1 MHIFKKYNTLD
12 KLLKLIKMKYTLL
25 LFVLLAAM
33 SSAKAQ
39 SKAIYSDKEYSQKPL
54 WIAMMDNPK
63 TNFFEVEK
71 AFNLYWSKHEKP
83 EGEHEEIG
91 ERAEREKI
99 PSKRRQRKISA
110 ENELRFAVKKYEV
123 WNDQTRPYV
132 QPDGRILSTEE
143 RLQIFK
149 SQQQQ

>member
-1 MHIFKKYNTLD
+1 
-12 KLLKLIKMKYTLL
+12 MKYTLL
-25 LFVLLAAM
+25 FLFLLVCALNTT
-33 SSAKAQ
+33 AQ
-39 SKAIYSDKEYSQKPL
+39 NKTLVSDKEYMQKPL
-54 WIAMMDNPK
+54 WIAMMDDPNA
-63 TNFFEVEK
+63 NFFEVEK
-71 AFNLYWSKHEKP
+71 AFDLYWSKHEKP

-132 QPDGRILSTEE
+132 QPDGRILSIEE

-149 SQQQQ
+149 QQQQQ

>member
-1 MHIFKKYNTLD
+1 
-12 KLLKLIKMKYTLL
+12 MKYTLL
-25 LFVLLAAM
+25 LFAFLATMGNAI
-33 SSAKAQ
+33 AQ
-39 SKAIYSDKEYSQKPL
+39 NKTSFSDKEYMQKPL
-54 WIAMMDNPK
+54 WIAMMDDQNA
-63 TNFFEVEK
+63 NFFEVEK
-71 AFNLYWSKHEKP
+71 AFDLYWSKHEKP

-132 QPDGRILSTEE
+132 QPDGRILSIDE

-149 SQQQQ
+149 QQQQQ

>member
-1 MHIFKKYNTLD
+1 
-12 KLLKLIKMKYTLL
+12 MKYTLL
-25 LFVLLAAM
+25 LFAFVAAM
-33 SSAKAQ
+33 GSAMAQ
-39 SKAIYSDKEYSQKPL
+39 NKTLVSDKEYMQKPL
-54 WIAMMDNPK
+54 WIAMMDDPNA
-63 TNFFEVEK
+63 NFFEVEK
-71 AFNLYWSKHEKP
+71 AFDLYWSKHEKP

-132 QPDGRILSTEE
+132 QPDGRILSIEE
-143 RLQIFK
+143 RIQIFK
-149 SQQQQ
+149 QQQQQ

>member
-1 MHIFKKYNTLD
+1 
-12 KLLKLIKMKYTLL
+12 MKYTLL
-25 LFVLLAAM
+25 FLFLFACALNTI
-33 SSAKAQ
+33 AQ
-39 SKAIYSDKEYSQKPL
+39 NKTVTSDKEYMQKPL
-54 WIAMMDNPK
+54 WITMMDDPNA
-63 TNFFEVEK
+63 NFFEVEK
-71 AFNLYWSKHEKP
+71 AFDLYWSKHEKP

-132 QPDGRILSTEE
+132 QPDGRILSIEE
-143 RLQIFK
+143 RIQIFK
-149 SQQQQ
+149 QQQQQ

>member
-1 MHIFKKYNTLD
+1 
-12 KLLKLIKMKYTLL
+12 MKYTLL
-25 LFVLLAAM
+25 FLLLFM
-33 SSAKAQ
+33 SAFSTMAQNKAKV
-39 SKAIYSDKEYSQKPL
+39 SDKEYMQKPL
-54 WIAMMDNPK
+54 WISMMDDPNA
-63 TNFFEVEK
+63 NFFEVEK
-71 AFNLYWSKHEKP
+71 AFDLYWSKHEKP

-99 PSKRRQRKISA
+99 PGKRRQRKISA

-132 QPDGRILSTEE
+132 QPDGRILSIEE

-149 SQQQQ
+149 EQQLH